1 MGRGIDVGVEGSF
14 FWGRGCLVESEAGQA
29 IRSISGRGER
39 AIISRNP
46 GWIHQIFEED
56 LSRSVPVCVILVR
69 VCQRN
74 NRVVGFREVEFLV
87 SLVDL
92 LVSFCVVS

>member
-1 MGRGIDVGVEGSF
+1 MKQVRQSEVNLGVE
-14 FWGRGCLVESEAGQA
+14 V
-29 IRSISGRGER
+29 SGRGER

-46 GWIHQIFEED
+46 GWIHQNFRRRPVPV
-56 LSRSVPVCVILVR
+56 SPVCVILVR

-74 NRVVGFREVEFLV
+74 NRVVGFCEVEFLV

-92 LVSFCVVS
+92 LVSFYVVS